1 MALVYTEIRRNLS
14 AAPTGLGVKITS
26 TSSPVIIHVHN
37 DTTDPSYQG
46 VKSVFD
52 EVHLWAMNSHSSS
65 VAVKLHWGGS
75 VDPDNLLPTTLAS
88 SSFLKVV
95 NGLPISGDLT
105 VSAVATVANK
115 VMLYGYVLSHTR
127 ELAVDPTESS

>member
-1 MALVYTEIRRNLS
+1 MCIRDR
-14 AAPTGLGVKITS
+14 
-26 TSSPVIIHVHN
+26 
-37 DTTDPSYQG
+37 
-46 VKSVFD
+46 
-52 EVHLWAMNSHSSS
+52 
-65 VAVKLHWGGS
+65 GS

-127 ELAVDPTESS
+127 ELVVDLTESS